1 MTFYSLLAVG
11 TMGSPIRWDEKSC
24 MKSTSCRLRD
34 IPRLVDISGRRG
46 MLGHRI
52 AFLIQVNKYPEL
64 DIPTVDAIEVNKS
77 FHNILK

>member
-1 MTFYSLLAVG
+1 
-11 TMGSPIRWDEKSC
+11 
-24 MKSTSCRLRD
+24 
-34 IPRLVDISGRRG
+34 

-64 DIPTVDAIEVNKS
+64 DIPIFDAIELYKS

>member
-1 MTFYSLLAVG
+1 
-11 TMGSPIRWDEKSC
+11 
-24 MKSTSCRLRD
+24 
-34 IPRLVDISGRRG
+34 

-64 DIPTVDAIEVNKS
+64 DIPTVDAIELNKS